1 MEKCS
6 VRVREVNKRSDE
18 FGKTVG
24 SAAEIQLLGSFFPV
38 GCPPC
43 HSGVGINND
52 IDSNSFSNP
61 NGLEGRRDPALSK
74 QCCPEVFE
82 EVKDIQN

>member
-1 MEKCS
+1 MECACKRKTTDLLTMEKCS

-38 GCPPC
+38 GCPP
-43 HSGVGINND
+43 VT
-52 IDSNSFSNP
+52 
-61 NGLEGRRDPALSK
+61 LEL
-74 QCCPEVFE
+74 E
-82 EVKDIQN
+82 